1 MRTGRVAC
9 GLAVLTAAAFPSG
22 AQAGTVGDQALIHYV
37 GITPALLFDA
47 DRGRYLMTAG
57 SDTGGLTGTAIPRS
71 GPLTATTL
79 FYVSQGNAYFRPD
92 IARNPQADETIVV
105 HRGDGDRIEAR
116 IIAADGSSPPE
127 RSASLG
133 VDVREPAVA
142 YGSGPNEY
150 LAVWQAPGP
159 DGRPDILARRVS
171 PAGALRGSTVRLSD
185 RTDVLDA
192 RLPDVAYRPGT
203 GDFVVVWAG
212 TRANG
217 TTDVFAQRVR
227 ADGTE
232 TGPDDFR
239 VSDHSG
245 LGGRPENTAPA
256 LAADGATDLMLAFS
270 DGYEIYARRLTG
282 TAATPAG
289 KDERLSTM
297 GPTGDAAYRAA
308 TPAIAALPRP
318 GGTRWLV
325 TWSGNDTSSP
335 VGGTEAEIF
344 GQEFTRGFAQVG
356 PDDFTI
362 SQRSR
367 PYGVP
372 VDGPALDPAV
382 AADPGTQGYLVAWW
396 SDDRQTGDPAYAR
409 RVVTATG

>member
-1 MRTGRVAC
+1 VAC

-37 GITPALLFDA
+37 GITPALVFDA

-71 GPLTATTL
+71 GPLTATRL
-79 FYVSQGNAYFRPD
+79 FEVSQSNAYFRPE
-92 IARNPQADETIVV
+92 IARNPRADELLVV
-105 HRGDGDRIEAR
+105 HVGENSRFEAQ
-116 IIAADGSSPPE
+116 IVAADGSSPPE
-127 RSASLG
+127 RSTFLG
-133 VDVREPAVA
+133 VEGYEPAVA
-142 YGSGPNEY
+142 YGSGPDEY
-150 LAVWQAPGP
+150 LAVWQSP
-159 DGRPDILARRVS
+159 RPDRRMEILARRIG
-171 PAGALRGSTVRLSD
+171 PAGTARGRTVRLSD
-185 RTDVLDA
+185 RPDVVDA
-192 RLPDVAYRPGT
+192 RLPAVVYRPDT
-203 GDFVVVWAG
+203 RDYVAAWAG

-217 TTDVFAQRVR
+217 TTDVFAQRIR

-256 LAADGATDLMLAFS
+256 LAPDGATDLMLAFS

-282 TAATPAG
+282 AAAAPTG

-297 GPTGDAAYRAA
+297 GPAGDPAYRAA
-308 TPAIAALPRP
+308 TPAIAALARP

-325 TWSGNDTSSP
+325 TWSGNDTTSP
-335 VGGTEAEIF
+335 RDGVEPEIF

-362 SQRSR
+362 SQRSQR
-367 PYGVP
+367 YGTTFA
-372 VDGPALDPAV
+372 GFALDPVV
-382 AADPGTQGYLVAWW
+382 AADPATGRYLVAYYFQ
-396 SDDRQTGDPAYAR
+396 DETPDLPTYVR